1 MDPKN
6 KRVKAGFWIAPS
18 TRNEKLPQI
27 ADELKMS
34 SGRTIDWLVDD
45 YLQRKNHET
54 TLETIATGLKKIR
67 AAINDSNT
75 NSAVAIEL
83 INTMMC
89 INGWQEADLFDT
101 LSSSTR
107 ATKTAF
113 NLVAEKREAA
123 IKKAMYKRP

>member
-34 SGRTIDWLVDD
+34 SGRAIDWLVDD

-54 TLETIATGLKKIR
+54 TLETISTGLKQIR
-67 AAINDSNT
+67 AAVNKSNT
-75 NSAVAIEL
+75 NSAVTIEL
-83 INTMMC
+83 INTIMC
-89 INGWQEADLFDT
+89 INGWNEADLFDT
-101 LSSSTR
+101 LSHSTR
-107 ATKTAF
+107 ATKAAF
-113 NLVAEKREAA
+113 NFVSKEREAA
-123 IKKAMYKRP
+123 IKSAMYKRL